1 MFLYLI
7 LFDKFHWAY
16 LPVMSDCVSFAPL
29 EKKSLKIVFTHL
41 PSVTKSKEDGGHQVQ
56 ADHTA
61 ESRYADEERDKFS
74 RTYT

>member
-1 MFLYLI
+1 
-7 LFDKFHWAY
+7 
-16 LPVMSDCVSFAPL
+16 MSDCVSCKLPPPQ
-29 EKKSLKIVFTHL
+29 KKRKSPKIVFTHL

-56 ADHTA
+56 ADLTA

>member
-1 MFLYLI
+1 MFLYFI
-7 LFDKFHWAY
+7 LFDKFHWTY
-16 LPVMSDCVSFAPL
+16 LPVMSDCVSFASL

-41 PSVTKSKEDGGHQVQ
+41 PSVSKSKEDGGHQVQ
-56 ADHTA
+56 ADLTA

>member
-1 MFLYLI
+1 MFLYFI
-7 LFDKFHWAY
+7 LFDKFHWTY
-16 LPVMSDCVSFAPL
+16 LPVMSDCVSSPPPK
-29 EKKSLKIVFTHL
+29 KKSPKIVFTHL

-56 ADHTA
+56 ADLTA